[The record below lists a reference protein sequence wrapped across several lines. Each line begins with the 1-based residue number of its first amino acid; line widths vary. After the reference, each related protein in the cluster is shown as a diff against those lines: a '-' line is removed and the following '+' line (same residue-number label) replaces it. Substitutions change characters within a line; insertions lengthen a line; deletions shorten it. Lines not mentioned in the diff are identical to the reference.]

1 MSNRHHLA
9 STPPLGWN
17 SYDSYGGSITEAE
30 LRANIDS
37 LAVELLPVGYQYAC
51 IDALWFYESVEPTA
65 LAGVAIG
72 NTRPF
77 LDAYGRCVPA
87 PPRFPS
93 AAGGAGFKPMADHAH
108 RLGLKFGIHI
118 MRGIPRAAVAENL
131 PIWNSK
137 YRARDVADPTS
148 RCGWEQTMW
157 GVDLARPGAQD
168 WYDSL
173 IALYADWEIDF
184 IKADDMGSPYY
195 SAEIAALYQ
204 AIARCPRPIR
214 LSLSPGVDLNDILR
228 AHTHVSEHSE
238 MWRISADIWDK
249 WTDVRYLFSLC
260 GAWAA
265 TAGPGSWPDADMLPY
280 GMLGLGNNPSKPTR
294 PSRLT
299 PDEMRTHFTLL
310 SIARSPLLFGGD
322 VTQLDP
328 ATKAILT
335 NPEVLAVNQQGTRN
349 RQLNIWG
356 RTDRAVAWSAVDAVN
371 GDVYLALFN
380 LEDTPAEVAAT
391 LVELGFTGSVNVRDL
406 WTHKNLETA
415 QERIAVRL
423 APHACVLYRLSPAGV
438 KK

>member
-1 MSNRHHLA
+1 MSIRQHLA
-9 STPPLGWN
+9 PTPPLGWN

-37 LAVELLPVGYQYAC
+37 LAVELLPAGYQYAC
-51 IDALWFYESVEPTA
+51 IDALWVYESVEPTA

-77 LDAYGRCVPA
+77 MDAYGRCVPA
-87 PPRFPS
+87 PTRFPS

-137 YRARDVADPTS
+137 YRTRDVADPTS

-173 IALYADWEIDF
+173 IALYADWEVDF

-195 SAEIAALYQ
+195 PAEIAALYQ

-265 TAGPGSWPDADMLPY
+265 AAGPGSWPDADMLPY

-335 NPEVLAVNQQGTRN
+335 NLEVLAVNQQSVRN

-356 RTDRAVAWSAVDAVN
+356 RTDRTVAWSAVDAVN

-406 WTHKNLETA
+406 WTHKNLEMA

-423 APHACVLYRLSPAGV
+423 APHACVLYRLSSAGV
-438 KK
+438 TK